1 MATMNHT
8 VSFDRACGKYVAM
21 CDGKVVTKTKS
32 MNRAKRLLRM
42 HLQGLR
48 EVAKAE
54 VDAGLNFSVSD
65 RFTFLEALTTMVAN
79 GTSPSAIVTGEG
91 GIGKTH
97 TVTKTLASM
106 GFVNCME
113 IPEGMSVPTRKTY
126 TMVKGYSTP
135 YALYRTL
142 CENADRIV
150 VFDDCDSILKDPT
163 AINLLKAALDSYS
176 KRIVCW
182 QSEVKGSDL
191 PSSFVFNG
199 GVIFISNHT
208 LGTLDQAVRTRALC
222 VDLSMTA
229 DQKLERMEQ
238 ILRELDYRTDV
249 SLSMKLE
256 ALGAI
261 RENLSKVKNLSLRTL
276 KQVIDVR
283 KGNRKDW
290 SKLALY
296 VMSQ

>member
-1 MATMNHT
+1 
-8 VSFDRACGKYVAM
+8 
-21 CDGKVVTKTKS
+21 
-32 MNRAKRLLRM
+32 
-42 HLQGLR
+42 
-48 EVAKAE
+48 
-54 VDAGLNFSVSD
+54 
-65 RFTFLEALTTMVAN
+65 
-79 GTSPSAIVTGEG
+79 
-91 GIGKTH
+91 
-97 TVTKTLASM
+97 
-106 GFVNCME
+106 
-113 IPEGMSVPTRKTY
+113 
-126 TMVKGYSTP
+126 
-135 YALYRTL
+135 
-142 CENADRIV
+142 
-150 VFDDCDSILKDPT
+150 
-163 AINLLKAALDSYS
+163 
-176 KRIVCW
+176 
-182 QSEVKGSDL
+182 
-191 PSSFVFNG
+191 VFNG

-238 ILRELDYRTDV
+238 ILREPDYRTDV

-290 SKLALY
+290 AKLALY